1 MNKDQKVL
9 VTGGAGYIGSHIV
22 LSCLD
27 AGYGVVVIDRDEK
40 ACKHLQ
46 KCLSRRKK
54 LKVFNADI
62 ENEIYLDGIFEN
74 ENIGAIIHCAANISV
89 PESVDNP
96 LKYYYNNTSKSIKL
110 LERAKKFGVNRF
122 ILSSTAAVY
131 GEPPA
136 KVAASIPETQPCRP
150 INAYGESKL
159 MFETILKKYSESNS
173 NFKYTSLRYFNVAGN
188 DIQNRVQDI
197 NWRYKENV
205 VPKILSRLIQ
215 GKGDFTIFGKD
226 YDTPAGTCVRDYLHP
241 TDLANAHLIALKQ
254 GVTGVYNLGTNK
266 GNSVWDL
273 VKEAVNIVDAE
284 LNVIKGNRRKGDPE
298 ILVANATKFMKK
310 TGWEASYSLNDIV
323 RTAYKAY
330 LKVQ

>member
-74 ENIGAIIHCAANISV
+74 ENIGAIIHCAAETSV
-89 PESVDNP
+89 SESMSNP
-96 LKYYYNNTSKSIKL
+96 LKHYYNNTAKSIKL
-110 LERAKKFGVNRF
+110 LERSKKYGVNRF
-122 ILSSTAAVY
+122 IFSSSADVY
-131 GEPPA
+131 GEPPSKIA
-136 KVAASIPETQPCRP
+136 ESIPETQPCKP
-150 INAYGESKL
+150 INPHGESKL
-159 MFETILKKYSESNS
+159 MFETILKKYSSSNS

-197 NWRYKENV
+197 KWRYKEEV
-205 VPKILSRLIQ
+205 VPMILARLIQ
-215 GKGDFTIFGKD
+215 GKGEFTVFGKD
-226 YDTPAGTCVRDYLHP
+226 YNTPDGTFVRDYVHP
-241 TDLANAHLIALKQ
+241 TDLANAHLMVLKQ
-254 GVTGVYNLGTNK
+254 EVTGVYNIGTNK
-266 GNSVWDL
+266 GHTIWDL
-273 VKEAVNIVDAE
+273 IKEAVNIVDAE
-284 LNVIKGNRRKGDPE
+284 LSVLKGNRREGDPE

-310 TGWEASYSLNDIV
+310 TGWEPSYSINDIM

-330 LKVQ
+330 LKVK